1 MPVDDVKIDQSF
13 VARLG
18 TAAGD
23 ALLDSVVNL
32 AHSIGAHVIAEGV
45 EIDAQLAGLRATA
58 CDSAAGGICSPGPA
72 RRRTSP
78 GAARSGRTHPLSWRV
93 GPCRRE
99 QTT

>member
-1 MPVDDVKIDQSF
+1 MAVDDVKIDQSV

-58 CDSAAGGICSPGPA
+58 CDSAAGYLLARPGPA
-72 RRRTSP
+72 QDVP
-78 GAARSGRTHPLSWRV
+78 WRCTL
-93 GPCRRE
+93 GEHTP
-99 QTT
+99 